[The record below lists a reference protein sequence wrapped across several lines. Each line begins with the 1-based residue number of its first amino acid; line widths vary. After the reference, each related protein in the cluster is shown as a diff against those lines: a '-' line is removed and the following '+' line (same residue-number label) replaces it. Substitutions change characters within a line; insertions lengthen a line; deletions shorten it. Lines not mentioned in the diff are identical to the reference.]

1 MALSPCISCAK
12 AFVCV
17 GLPMNIVVAPDSF
30 KGSLTAVEATEAI
43 VQGIRAVLPETEVV
57 RFPLADG
64 GEGTVQA
71 LVDATR
77 GRFVRRKVLGPLRE
91 PVEAAFGVLGD
102 DVTAVIEMAAASGL
116 ALVPAEQ
123 RNPMIA
129 TTFGT
134 GQLILAALEE
144 GCRKIIIGI
153 GGSATNDGGAGM
165 AQALGAK
172 LLDADNRQIGPGG
185 AELSRLAKIDIS
197 GLDPQLAGAEVLVA
211 SDVSNPLCGS
221 EGASRVYGPQKGA
234 TPEMVEALDKA
245 LHQYASVIER
255 DTGKSVAE
263 VPGAGAAGGLGA
275 GLLAFL
281 DAKIRRGISIV
292 LEATGFEERLE
303 GANLVLTG
311 EGKIDQQTL
320 YGKVVAGV
328 GSVCKRRDVPV
339 LAFAGTVA
347 LEPDELRSIGINAVF
362 PIASGPMAESEAMAR
377 AGELLQ
383 QACERVMQ
391 TLVAGIDLGKAL
403 GALEGQ

>member
-1 MALSPCISCAK
+1 
-12 AFVCV
+12 
-17 GLPMNIVVAPDSF
+17 MNIVVAPDSF

-43 VQGIRAVLPETEVV
+43 VQGIRAVLPASEVV
-57 RFPLADG
+57 RLPLADG
-64 GEGTVQA
+64 GEGTAQA

-91 PVEAAFGVLGD
+91 PVEAAFGILGD

-116 ALVPAEQ
+116 SLVPPEQ
-123 RNPMIA
+123 RNPMLT

-134 GQLILAALEE
+134 GQLMLAALEE

-172 LLDADNRQIGPGG
+172 LLDDDGKQIGPGG
-185 AELSRLAKIDIS
+185 AELRRLAKIVSS
-197 GLDPQLAGAEVLVA
+197 GLDSRLAGVEVLVA
-211 SDVSNPLCGS
+211 SDVSNPLCGQ

-234 TPEMVEALDKA
+234 TPEMVEALDQA
-245 LHQYASVIER
+245 LHQYASIIER

-281 DAKIRRGISIV
+281 DAKIRRGVSIV
-292 LEATGFEERLE
+292 LEATSFEERLE
-303 GANLVLTG
+303 AANLVLTG

-328 GSVCKRRDVPV
+328 GSVCKRWGVPV

-347 LEPDELRSIGINAVF
+347 LEPDELSSIGINAAF
-362 PIASGPMAESEAMAR
+362 PIASGPMAESEAMAH

-383 QACERVMQ
+383 KACETVMH
-391 TLVAGIDLGKAL
+391 TLAVGVDLGRAL
-403 GALEGQ
+403 RAVKEQ